1 MGAHYDASCAYA
13 LDVAARTH
21 WTFSGELSLGNAGPW
36 DWNSPDYTNFL
47 RCSGGQVISRVSE
60 PGCHSGPATVPA
72 PVSILA
78 SQCTQIEWCITSF
91 YIFSRVKNR
100 LVTINTVQVLLDIFG
115 ILLTLQIC

>member
-21 WTFSGELSLGNAGPW
+21 WTFSGEWSLGNAGPW

-78 SQCTQIEWCITSF
+78 SQCTQI
-91 YIFSRVKNR
+91 
-100 LVTINTVQVLLDIFG
+100 
-115 ILLTLQIC
+115 